1 MAGTREIVK
10 SALPPGTDIVSQT
23 GQVGEM
29 PSADLRNDDG
39 VYPSLNIG
47 A

>member
-23 GQVGEM
+23 GQAAEV
-29 PSADLRNDDG
+29 PSADLRYGDG
-39 VYPSLNIG
+39 VCSSLNIG